1 MSTTV
6 NVQSD
11 VIQNEQ
17 TNKNVGDRT
26 GWKAEWLKEGY
37 EMVKSLVSI
46 FKGNEE
52 ERKIRK
58 QLRETTIKSI
68 YKGGQRENLSETQ
81 KEIFIINAIYKA

>member
-37 EMVKSLVSI
+37 EMVST

>member
-1 MSTTV
+1 
-6 NVQSD
+6 
-11 VIQNEQ
+11 
-17 TNKNVGDRT
+17 
-26 GWKAEWLKEGY
+26 
-37 EMVKSLVSI
+37 MVKRLVST